1 MTSSWEV
8 KGYWY
13 TPNHRTLPT
22 LLFTPI
28 TITLYIYHNII
39 WCHVV
44 WPLRSRHYSHKSNY
58 THKSVIYIT
67 LSLGAS
73 CSKTFLCRLEEST
86 VKLQI
91 RYEYTYL
98 PAVQTL
104 FGIITSRTIVSEC
117 WQKALLCSSVWG
129 SMINSSK
136 AATQLIKEEKAL
148 SYVNQKINI
157 LHIPANLLH
166 CHYHYPLLCAS

>member
-1 MTSSWEV
+1 M
-8 KGYWY
+8 WY
-13 TPNHRTLPT
+13 GH
-22 LLFTPI
+22 
-28 TITLYIYHNII
+28 
-39 WCHVV
+39 WD
-44 WPLRSRHYSHKSNY
+44 HYSHKSYY
-58 THKSVIYIT
+58 THKSVICIT

-136 AATQLIKEEKAL
+136 AATQLIEEEKAL
-148 SYVNQKINI
+148 SNVNQKNNI

-166 CHYHYPLLCAS
+166 YHCHYHLLHSASIAWDLAEHTIEGCT